1 MGSALDGGTGNGKGG
16 KVVRLG
22 QAGTGTGTDTG
33 TSLASEILGLC
44 QSSSEICFVCLFVLF
59 WIAIGLE

>member
-22 QAGTGTGTDTG
+22 QAGTGTLDTG
-33 TSLASEILGLC
+33 IVSKRDPGIVPEFI
-44 QSSSEICFVCLFVLF
+44 
-59 WIAIGLE
+59 